1 MMMTAIVALWHWP
14 PTKNKGKESSPKQTQ
29 IDNRQQIKAKAKAK
43 RNENKTKQIH
53 THARQRSREF
63 SQDTLEGREGRTGQT
78 DRQTYSKSCPAY
90 AGFQILIEKI
100 TEHFFFHYETK
111 QTTDITLLIDRREV
125 LFSPHLPPPRC
136 LPNGRQIA
144 KCCHRL
150 P

>member
-1 MMMTAIVALWHWP
+1 MMTAIVALWHWP

-63 SQDTLEGREGRTGQT
+63 SQDTLERREGTT
-78 DRQTYSKSCPAY
+78 DRQTDVQ
-90 AGFQILIEKI
+90 QILPSLCWISNFDWKNHR
-100 TEHFFFHYETK
+100 TFFFHYETK
-111 QTTDITLLIDRREV
+111 QTTDITFLIDRREV
-125 LFSPHLPPPRC
+125 LFSPHPPPPC
-136 LPNGRQIA
+136 HSNGRQIA

>member
-1 MMMTAIVALWHWP
+1 MTAIVALWHWP

-63 SQDTLEGREGRTGQT
+63 SQDTLERREGRMDRQT
-78 DRQTYSKSCPAY
+78 DVQTYSKSCPAY

-100 TEHFFFHYETK
+100 TEHFFFTTK
-111 QTTDITLLIDRREV
+111 LNRQLILHSSSIGGRY
-125 LFSPHLPPPRC
+125 SSLPTP
-136 LPNGRQIA
+136 LPSKWATNSEMLPQIA
-144 KCCHRL
+144 IMA
-150 P
+150 

>member
-1 MMMTAIVALWHWP
+1 MMTAIVALWHWP

-63 SQDTLEGREGRTGQT
+63 SQDTMERREGRTGQT
-78 DRQTYSKSCPAY
+78 DRRTANPAQLMLDFKFWLKKS
-90 AGFQILIEKI
+90 QNI
-100 TEHFFFHYETK
+100 FFFTTK
-111 QTTDITLLIDRREV
+111 LNRQLILHSSSIGGRYSS
-125 LFSPHLPPPRC
+125 LPTSPPPC

>member
-1 MMMTAIVALWHWP
+1 MMTAIVALWHWP

-63 SQDTLEGREGRTGQT
+63 SQDTLERREGRT
-78 DRQTYSKSCPAY
+78 DRQRDVQ
-90 AGFQILIEKI
+90 QILPSLCWISNFDWKNHR
-100 TEHFFFHYETK
+100 TFFFTTK
-111 QTTDITLLIDRREV
+111 LNRQLILHSSSIGGRYSS
-125 LFSPHLPPPRC
+125 LPTPPPPC